1 MGIFNSDTKKLLNY
15 QNELIETH
23 FEEVK
28 NMYDKMR
35 TWRHDFKNH
44 IQALKILAAQADIEG
59 IENYLSRL
67 EEDLRSME
75 LKVKTGNRMADAII
89 NSKISLADAK
99 GIKTSVDANI
109 PIELRIADVDLCVI
123 IGNLFDNAIEASL
136 KLDPKERMI
145 RVYMDMKG
153 EQLYISFTNLT
164 AFKKRKILNTDK
176 GQDHGLGL
184 KSIDRIVESYGGYIA
199 RNNEDGAFTTEILLS
214 QK

>member
-1 MGIFNSDTKKLLNY
+1 MIFKRENERLLKY

-28 NMYDKMR
+28 NMYDNMR

-44 IQALKILAAQADIEG
+44 IQSLKILASQNDVEG
-59 IENYLSRL
+59 IKRYLSRL
-67 EEDLRSME
+67 EEDLSSLE

-99 GIKTSVDANI
+99 GIKTIVDANI
-109 PIELRIADVDLCVI
+109 PIELKIKDVDLCTV
-123 IGNLFDNAIEASL
+123 IGNLFDNAIEASM
-136 KLDPKERMI
+136 KLAKDERMI

-153 EQLYISFTNLT
+153 TQLYISFTNIT
-164 AFKKRKILNTDK
+164 ATKKRKTFTTDK
-176 GQDHGLGL
+176 GKDHGLGL

-199 RNNEDGAFTTEILLS
+199 RNDEDGAFTTEILLP
-214 QK
+214 QA